1 VAAREDSDPV
11 ELTISADTVGIIIST
26 ARRFDAD
33 QEETDPDDEAG
44 SAALDEEEAAHD
56 FSENPA
62 AAELRE
68 MIEDLNDDEVI
79 DLIALAWVGRGDYGR
94 EEWEEARGLAR
105 ERRRRHSADYLMG
118 MPALGDYLE
127 EGLTALG
134 HTYEAP

>member
-1 VAAREDSDPV
+1 MAVREDKDPV
-11 ELTISADTVGIIIST
+11 ELNISPDTVSFIIST

-33 QEETDPDDEAG
+33 QEELDPDDEAG

-56 FSENPA
+56 FAEDPA

-79 DLIALAWVGRGDYGR
+79 DLIALTWVGRGDYGR
-94 EEWEEARGLAR
+94 EEWEEARSLAR
-105 ERRRRHSADYLMG
+105 ERRRRQSADYLMG